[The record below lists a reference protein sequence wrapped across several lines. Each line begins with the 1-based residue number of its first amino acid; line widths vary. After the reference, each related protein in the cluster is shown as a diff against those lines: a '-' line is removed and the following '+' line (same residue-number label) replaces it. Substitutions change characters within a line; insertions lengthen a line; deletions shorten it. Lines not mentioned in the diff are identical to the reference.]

1 MKLVA
6 GTALPFFAEVADH
19 HSLIV
24 GLGLSPLRSLGA
36 GEPDSSQ
43 YTGVKA
49 LMLAVLEEAIRN
61 YLGRDAR
68 LRRDAAYWIAC
79 PGHASPFAFAT
90 VCETLGLEPGAVRD
104 ALYRLGERDE
114 SFNHGVGRSRPNVRN
129 GRRLLARKSRPRPK
143 HPGTATRAG
152 NGAMR

>member
-6 GTALPFFAEVADH
+6 GTALPIFAEVADQH
-19 HSLIV
+19 GHIV
-24 GLGLSPLRSLGA
+24 ELGLLPVRSLGA
-36 GEPDSSQ
+36 CEARSSQ

-104 ALYRLGERDE
+104 ALYRLREKDA
-114 SFNHGVGRSRPNVRN
+114 SFSHEIGRSRPNVRN
-129 GRRLLARKSRPRPK
+129 ARRLLARKVRPRSTQL
-143 HPGTATRAG
+143 GTATRAG
-152 NGAMR
+152 NGATR